1 MSRNY
6 SLVILLNR
14 LLDMNFQ
21 HIYWKIAIEEEKTKI
36 TLTKKMIR
44 SYRVNKP
51 TLVKMKYKI

>member
-14 LLDMNFQ
+14 LLDMNFR

-36 TLTKKMIR
+36 TLIKKMIR
-44 SYRVNKP
+44 LYRVNKP
-51 TLVKMKYKI
+51 TLVKMK